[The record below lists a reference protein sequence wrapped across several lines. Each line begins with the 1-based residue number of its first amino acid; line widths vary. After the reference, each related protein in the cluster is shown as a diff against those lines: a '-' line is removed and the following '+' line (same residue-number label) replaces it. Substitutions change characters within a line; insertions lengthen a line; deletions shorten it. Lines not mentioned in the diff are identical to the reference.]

1 MELLVEN
8 YASPVWYTGL
18 SIRDFYNKP
27 WISIPNPI
35 MDFNKELN
43 KMRLF
48 YFPITGIVTWSP
60 FQPNPVQV
68 NE

>member
-27 WISIPNPI
+27 WISITNPI
-35 MDFNKELN
+35 MDFNNGTK
-43 KMRLF
+43 
-48 YFPITGIVTWSP
+48 
-60 FQPNPVQV
+60 
-68 NE
+68 